1 MDFKRQSLVFQFV
14 EKEEDLYFLIQIRKR
29 TNRKGRLDDFKLQSY
44 MYVSTSVDIL
54 LDSTRLTEILSWKK
68 LSSEVSLVKFK
79 YGIHSTHSSFHCF
92 VSSKFRVLVEYFWIF
107 VILMH
112 LQKLFCPTKWWYMKR
127 SFDNK

>member
-54 LDSTRLTEILSWKK
+54 LVSTRLTEIL
-68 LSSEVSLVKFK
+68 
-79 YGIHSTHSSFHCF
+79 Y
-92 VSSKFRVLVEYFWIF
+92 
-107 VILMH
+107 
-112 LQKLFCPTKWWYMKR
+112 
-127 SFDNK
+127 

>member
-54 LDSTRLTEILSWKK
+54 LDSTRLTEILS
-68 LSSEVSLVKFK
+68 
-79 YGIHSTHSSFHCF
+79 
-92 VSSKFRVLVEYFWIF
+92 
-107 VILMH
+107 
-112 LQKLFCPTKWWYMKR
+112 
-127 SFDNK
+127 